1 MFMGTLSCGLL
12 YELTW
17 KGEYYTRH
25 CLIIL
30 FCLFLSSNA
39 LHVAANSHE
48 ASALAYSVAPE
59 LVRHIRRMEN
69 RFGFTQGKWGLR
81 WLGKSSAPMA
91 TTSLPPPISWKKE
104 KRSPFLFSC
113 HDFTLWSYML
123 YLYCSF
129 GTKDKR
135 IQRVNQRHSVCF
147 CFCNYTVLTEPNI
160 RLLSFPDLSPRYFPD
175 DRSILDFSFLWLKAS
190 AVTWL
195 PNGTFFKS

>member
-17 KGEYYTRH
+17 KGEYYTRR

-91 TTSLPPPISWKKE
+91 TPPSPPPISWKKE
-104 KRSPFLFSC
+104 ERAPF
-113 HDFTLWSYML
+113 
-123 YLYCSF
+123 
-129 GTKDKR
+129 
-135 IQRVNQRHSVCF
+135 F
-147 CFCNYTVLTEPNI
+147 C
-160 RLLSFPDLSPRYFPD
+160 
-175 DRSILDFSFLWLKAS
+175 S
-190 AVTWL
+190 AVMISHSDHTCCTAIVHL
-195 PNGTFFKS
+195 AQKIKEYKESTEDRAYVFAFAITRS